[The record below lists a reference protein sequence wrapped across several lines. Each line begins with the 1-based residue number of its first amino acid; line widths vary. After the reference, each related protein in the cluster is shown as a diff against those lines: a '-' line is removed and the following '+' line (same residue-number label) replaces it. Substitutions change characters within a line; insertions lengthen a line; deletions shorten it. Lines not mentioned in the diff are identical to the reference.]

1 MLILSNTLYLIS
13 KYDVYME
20 SDKLVVESDTKK
32 SSFLEHVFN
41 FEQDSKN
48 QFLNILQYTVIA
60 IIPVIF
66 LNKTVSKIIPEVDEE
81 KSSYLMVMEL
91 LGQAILIFFGMTL
104 IHRFVT
110 YFPTYSKVAYAPFH
124 TTNII
129 LLFLII
135 AASFQTRIGEK
146 TNILIDRM
154 FDIIEG
160 RATLSGEKK
169 EDESKKKGGQ
179 KQQMVGQNGGGQQ
192 QIPMHQPS
200 RADVGHMGST
210 NISQLQANE
219 SGPNFN
225 SMYAGPNN
233 PMPDALS
240 PGPGHQMQEAFSEPM
255 AANAMGGAPWSSF

>member
-1 MLILSNTLYLIS
+1 MRRLTEMMLCIMVFKILELLFQLKEVLLFQLLKMQTQNHCL
-13 KYDVYME
+13 
-20 SDKLVVESDTKK
+20 KLR
-32 SSFLEHVFN
+32 
-41 FEQDSKN
+41 N

-81 KSSYLMVMEL
+81 KPPYLMIMEL

-146 TNILIDRM
+146 TNPLLLRQ
-154 FDIIEG
+154 
-160 RATLSGEKK
+160 LKK
-169 EDESKKKGGQ
+169 TCEVPAQ
-179 KQQMVGQNGGGQQ
+179 
-192 QIPMHQPS
+192 
-200 RADVGHMGST
+200 
-210 NISQLQANE
+210 
-219 SGPNFN
+219 
-225 SMYAGPNN
+225 
-233 PMPDALS
+233 
-240 PGPGHQMQEAFSEPM
+240 
-255 AANAMGGAPWSSF
+255 